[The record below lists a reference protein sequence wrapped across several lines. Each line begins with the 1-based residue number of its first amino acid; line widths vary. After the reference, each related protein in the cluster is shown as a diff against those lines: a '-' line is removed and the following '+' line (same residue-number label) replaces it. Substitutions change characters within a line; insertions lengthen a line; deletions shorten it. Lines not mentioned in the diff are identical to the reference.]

1 MTQSATTTAPVHA
14 YATRIRQNITI
25 KPSTRL
31 RHSPEPHRKLRPAPA
46 PLPDTAFQDDCPP
59 PLETRFPAPH
69 VVLHPDDATSRVFHS
84 IARALLSVDNRA
96 VTIKDLA
103 EMCVAQGLAC
113 QNVSAASQAITTYIR
128 SHLHRCD
135 VQQDQ
140 PLLLRHVLS
149 GTPSDDLLLP
159 ALHSKSGGAHQNIH
173 TDPNTPLRSTNFR
186 KGTMIWYLSR
196 VTGAPCP
203 FARAGIRLCDHV
215 DVSATVKDKEV
226 PRRNRETRS
235 SAAVAGLEH
244 CGQKRKRRSTRGCA
258 RAAVSDDEA
267 SDPSETETA
276 PPPKV
281 KLTLRLKPL
290 AKCISFVAPPSLPPP
305 APPPAPPTDII
316 DLSLSSDDEHDNDMP
331 VDSDDDNSDNESH
344 SEDEDSRPSQDADDE
359 EWSMHSYPRRSIS
372 IPPYTPSSDHPSFSP
387 ASSFTRF
394 RRSISVPYSVASPPP
409 DSEED
414 DDNTFSIFGGSRNTS
429 SSYVNSSFDEEEDNY
444 AYPSSDFDSDFEDND
459 NDAETSFESPGP
471 RSPFSAPPLLLPS
484 IVKQEPRDVQGILDA
499 WDDIDAT
506 GIPAPSTIE
515 EVKATQVIGEAATRI
530 LMDVGIHEDQTVKF
544 EPQDP
549 GSDWDSERYR
559 FSSSPLDHTI
569 IKREVDSPD
578 LILDMGVPLM
588 SFTAW
593 RNGTD
598 LPVSPTS
605 ATSAIANP
613 FDFPDPYTPF
623 DYELSSPL
631 PRRGSDAMW
640 MEDDPREYATLRP
653 RAKTVAS
660 LGGYLKLEDV
670 KDDDASTKRLT
681 SLIAGMKM
689 TSQLPVLSPEESKPE
704 VKMEDASLPPLPICV
719 SPNDIRLSCAS
730 QGSTNGKDVVVVTT
744 CQPCIPEI
752 FATDV
757 EGISVYRTTIG
768 EYTVLRRIDTDFVNL
783 TPISAYSHGPQPVL
797 STIASAVVISK
808 GSPLIQGTW
817 VPLDVAQAYVCD
829 HPVTNV
835 SPPTTPTRTSSS
847 SLSQPGLLDV
857 FLSDDLYQ
865 QFPDAIREFVK
876 HSRKTRPP
884 GFGKGFVSMMQAR
897 EVATQVNVALEEKPL
912 PTLGMVLNEH
922 KTEAVVKYDEPL
934 SATEQEMFH
943 ALCVNLEWEQDAEG
957 ISSDLPVVSNP
968 PPAEPGPPKDVDPR
982 PLRRSKRV
990 AAIASRTR
998 SRRRES
1004 RNLS

>member
-31 RHSPEPHRKLRPAPA
+31 RQSPEPHRKLRPAPA
-46 PLPDTAFQDDCPP
+46 PAATETGLRDDYPAAP
-59 PLETRFPAPH
+59 ETRFPSPH

-128 SHLHRCD
+128 SHLHRCE

-173 TDPNTPLRSTNFR
+173 SDPNTPLRSTNFR

-203 FARAGIRLCDHV
+203 FARAGIRLSDHV
-215 DVSATVKDKEV
+215 DVSSTVKDKEV

-235 SAAVAGLEH
+235 SAAISER
-244 CGQKRKRRSTRGCA
+244 CGQKRKRRSPRGCV
-258 RAAVSDDEA
+258 RAAISDDED

-305 APPPAPPTDII
+305 PPPPPADII
-316 DLSLSSDDEHDNDMP
+316 DLSLSSDDEHDNEMP
-331 VDSDDDNSDNESH
+331 VDSSDDNSNDESD
-344 SEDEDSRPSQDADDE
+344 SEGEDSRPSQDADDE

-372 IPPYTPSSDHPSFSP
+372 IPPYSPSSDHPSFSP
-387 ASSFTRF
+387 ASSFSRF
-394 RRSISVPYSVASPPP
+394 RRSTSVPYSLASPPP

-414 DDNTFSIFGGSRNTS
+414 DDNTFSTFGGSRNTS
-429 SSYVNSSFDEEEDNY
+429 SSYINSSCDEEEGNY

-499 WDDIDAT
+499 WDDIDAS
-506 GIPAPSTIE
+506 GIRPPSTVE
-515 EVKATQVIGEAATRI
+515 EVKATQVIGEAATHM
-530 LMDVGIHEDQTVKF
+530 LMDVGRIHEDNTVKF

-549 GSDWDSERYR
+549 GSDWDSECYR
-559 FSSSPLDHTI
+559 LSSSPLDHTV

-578 LILDMGVPLM
+578 LNLDLNAPLM

-593 RNGTD
+593 RNGAE
-598 LPVSPTS
+598 LLVSPTS
-605 ATSAIANP
+605 ATSAIASP
-613 FDFPDPYTPF
+613 FDFRDPFTPF
-623 DYELSSPL
+623 DYDELSSPM
-631 PRRGSDAMW
+631 PRRGSESAW

-660 LGGYLKLEDV
+660 LGGFFKVEDV
-670 KDDDASTKRLT
+670 KEDESLT
-681 SLIAGMKM
+681 SLIASLKM
-689 TSQLPVLSPEESKPE
+689 TSQPPVLSPDEVKPE
-704 VKMEDASLPPLPICV
+704 VKMEDASFSPLPVCV

-730 QGSTNGKDVVVVTT
+730 QGSASGKDVVVVTT
-744 CQPCIPEI
+744 CQPCVPEI

-797 STIASAVVISK
+797 STIASAIVISK

-829 HPVTNV
+829 HPVTN
-835 SPPTTPTRTSSS
+835 S
-847 SLSQPGLLDV
+847 GLLDV

-865 QFPDAIREFVK
+865 QFPDAIREFVR

-897 EVATQVNVALEEKPL
+897 EVATQFNVVLEEKPL
-912 PTLGMVLNEH
+912 PTLNVVLDEH
-922 KTEAVVKYDEPL
+922 KAEAVVKYDEPL

-943 ALCVNLEWEQDAEG
+943 ALCVNLEWEKDAEET
-957 ISSDLPVVSNP
+957 SSDLPVTSNP
-968 PPAEPGPPKDVDPR
+968 PPPEPERPKDVDTR

>member
-1 MTQSATTTAPVHA
+1 MTQSVTTTAPVHT

-46 PLPDTAFQDDCPP
+46 PAPGACETGLRADCPGP
-59 PLETRFPAPH
+59 AETSFPSPH
-69 VVLHPDDATSRVFHS
+69 VVLHPEDASSRVFHS

-173 TDPNTPLRSTNFR
+173 ADPNTPLRSTNFR

-215 DVSATVKDKEV
+215 DVSATLKDKDL
-226 PRRNRETRS
+226 PKRNRDTRS
-235 SAAVAGLEH
+235 SAAIAASEQ
-244 CGQKRKRRSTRGCA
+244 CGQKRKRRSTRSCV
-258 RAAVSDDEA
+258 RAAMSADEH
-267 SDPSETETA
+267 SDPSETEAA

-290 AKCISFVAPPSLPPP
+290 AKCISFVTPPSLPSLHP
-305 APPPAPPTDII
+305 APSANVI
-316 DLSLSSDDEHDNDMP
+316 DLSLSSDDEHDNEMP
-331 VDSDDDNSDNESH
+331 IDSSDDDSSDDSR
-344 SEDEDSRPSQDADDE
+344 SEAEDSRPSQDADDE

-372 IPPYTPSSDHPSFSP
+372 IPPYSPSSSHPSFSP

-394 RRSISVPYSVASPPP
+394 RRSTSVPYSLASPPP

-444 AYPSSDFDSDFEDND
+444 VYPSSDFDSGFEDNID
-459 NDAETSFESPGP
+459 NDAETSFESPSP

-499 WDDIDAT
+499 WDDI
-506 GIPAPSTIE
+506 GIRAPSTVE
-515 EVKATQVIGEAATRI
+515 EVKATQVIGEAAAHMLI
-530 LMDVGIHEDQTVKF
+530 MDVGRIHEDNTVKF
-544 EPQDP
+544 EPQDS
-549 GSDWDSERYR
+549 GTDWDSERYR
-559 FSSSPLDHTI
+559 FSSSPLDHTV

-578 LILDMGVPLM
+578 LDLNAPLM

-598 LPVSPTS
+598 LLLSPTS

-613 FDFPDPYTPF
+613 FDLRDPFTTF
-623 DYELSSPL
+623 DYDELSSPVS
-631 PRRGSDAMW
+631 RRASESIW
-640 MEDDPREYATLRP
+640 MEDDTGEYATLRP

-660 LGGYLKLEDV
+660 VGGVFKVEDV
-670 KDDDASTKRLT
+670 KENEALT
-681 SLIAGMKM
+681 SLIAALKM
-689 TSQLPVLSPEESKPE
+689 TSQPSVLSPDEVKPQ
-704 VKMEDASLPPLPICV
+704 VKMEDASFLPLPVCV
-719 SPNDIRLSCAS
+719 SPNDIRLNCAS
-730 QGSTNGKDVVVVTT
+730 QGSVSGKDVVVVTT
-744 CQPCIPEI
+744 CQPCVPEI

-797 STIASAVVISK
+797 STIASAIVISK

-829 HPVTNV
+829 HPVASV

-847 SLSQPGLLDV
+847 SSSLSQSGLLDV
-857 FLSDDLYQ
+857 FLGDNLYQ

-884 GFGKGFVSMMQAR
+884 GFGKGFVSMIQAR
-897 EVATQVNVALEEKPL
+897 EVATQFNVALEEKPL
-912 PTLGMVLNEH
+912 PTLDTVLDEQ
-922 KTEAVVKYDEPL
+922 KPRAVIRYDEPL

-943 ALCVNLEWEQDAEG
+943 ALCVNLEWEKDPVET
-957 ISSDLPVVSNP
+957 SSDLLMTSIQP
-968 PPAEPGPPKDVDPR
+968 PPEPERPKDVDTR

>member
-1 MTQSATTTAPVHA
+1 MTQSATTTTPVHL

-31 RHSPEPHRKLRPAPA
+31 RQSPEPHRKLRPAPA
-46 PLPDTAFQDDCPP
+46 PALSETGLRDDYSTAP
-59 PLETRFPAPH
+59 ETRFPSSH

-128 SHLHRCD
+128 SHLHRCE

-173 TDPNTPLRSTNFR
+173 PDPNTPLRSTNFR

-203 FARAGIRLCDHV
+203 FARAGIRLSDHV
-215 DVSATVKDKEV
+215 DVSSTVKDKEI
-226 PRRNRETRS
+226 PGRNRETRS
-235 SAAVAGLEH
+235 SAAVSER
-244 CGQKRKRRSTRGCA
+244 CGQKRKRRSTRGCV
-258 RAAVSDDEA
+258 RAAMSDDED

-290 AKCISFVAPPSLPPP
+290 SKCISFVTPPSPPPPPP
-305 APPPAPPTDII
+305 AEVI
-316 DLSLSSDDEHDNDMP
+316 DLSLSSDDEHDNEMP
-331 VDSDDDNSDNESH
+331 VDSSDDNSDDESH
-344 SEDEDSRPSQDADDE
+344 SEGDDSRPSQDADDE

-372 IPPYTPSSDHPSFSP
+372 IPPYSPSSDHSSFYP

-394 RRSISVPYSVASPPP
+394 RRSTSVPYSLASPPP

-444 AYPSSDFDSDFEDND
+444 AYPSSDFDSDFEDDD

-499 WDDIDAT
+499 WDDIDT
-506 GIPAPSTIE
+506 SGIRAPSTVE
-515 EVKATQVIGEAATRI
+515 EVKATQVIGEAATRM
-530 LMDVGIHEDQTVKF
+530 LMDVGRIHEDNTVNF
-544 EPQDP
+544 EPQDS
-549 GSDWDSERYR
+549 GSDWDSERYCL
-559 FSSSPLDHTI
+559 SSSPLDHTV

-578 LILDMGVPLM
+578 LNLDLNSPLM

-593 RNGTD
+593 RNGAD
-598 LPVSPTS
+598 LLVSPTS
-605 ATSAIANP
+605 ATSVIASP
-613 FDFPDPYTPF
+613 FGFRDTFTPF
-623 DYELSSPL
+623 DYDELSLPL
-631 PRRGSDAMW
+631 PRRGSESAW
-640 MEDDPREYATLRP
+640 MEDDPRVCATLRP

-660 LGGYLKLEDV
+660 LGGFFKVEDV
-670 KDDDASTKRLT
+670 KEDERLT
-681 SLIAGMKM
+681 SLIASLKM
-689 TSQLPVLSPEESKPE
+689 TSQPPVLSPDEVKPE
-704 VKMEDASLPPLPICV
+704 VKTEDAFFPPLPVCV

-730 QGSTNGKDVVVVTT
+730 QGSVSGKDVVVVTT
-744 CQPCIPEI
+744 CQPCVPEI
-752 FATDV
+752 FATDA

-797 STIASAVVISK
+797 STIASAIVISK

-829 HPVTNV
+829 HP
-835 SPPTTPTRTSSS
+835 
-847 SLSQPGLLDV
+847 PGLLDV

-884 GFGKGFVSMMQAR
+884 GFGKGFASVMQAR
-897 EVATQVNVALEEKPL
+897 EVATQFNVALEEKPL
-912 PTLGMVLNEH
+912 PTLDMVLDEH
-922 KTEAVVKYDEPL
+922 KAEAVVKYDEPL
-934 SATEQEMFH
+934 NATEQEMFH
-943 ALCVNLEWEQDAEG
+943 ALCVNLEWEKDAEETG
-957 ISSDLPVVSNP
+957 SDLPAASNP
-968 PPAEPGPPKDVDPR
+968 PPPVPERPKDVDTR